1 MSFLN
6 IYAKKFFF
14 KVIHWLATT
23 KAIMSL
29 NIFLEFTMG
38 EVLEAISTM
47 PEEFLEEY
55 DHVSFRSIISIT
67 FSENQNF
74 LKL

>member
-1 MSFLN
+1 M
-6 IYAKKFFF
+6 
-14 KVIHWLATT
+14 ATT
-23 KAIMSL
+23 KVITGL
-29 NIFLEFTMG
+29 NIFPEFTMG

-55 DHVSFRSIISIT
+55 NCVSFRSIISIT
-67 FSENQNF
+67 FSENHNF